1 MGDAGLVW
9 ARSRD
14 GVVELE
20 HMPSRRVEAMADCT
34 GAGTHDDEE
43 ADHLMPSS
51 AWG

>member
-9 ARSRD
+9 ARSRGGD

-34 GAGTHDDEE
+34 GAGTTRR
-43 ADHLMPSS
+43 PTT
-51 AWG
+51 